1 MASKGLNKVM
11 LIGNL
16 GFDPEL
22 KYTQGNQAVL
32 RLRLATNE
40 SYKTQSGEWQERT
53 EWHTVI
59 VWGKRGEALSKL
71 LRKGSQIYI
80 EGGLRTRQWEDKEGH
95 KRSTTEI
102 NANEVILLDRREGGG
117 GGGGARRGGG
127 TEEGPFGD
135 GDLGTPDLGG
145 GGGGEEDDIPF

>member
-59 VWGKRGEALSKL
+59 VWGKRGEALQKL

-127 TEEGPFGD
+127 GDEGPFGD
-135 GDLGTPDLGG
+135 GELGTPDLG

>member
-1 MASKGLNKVM
+1 MASKGLNKVL

-22 KYTQGNQAVL
+22 KYTQSNQAVL

-40 SYKTQSGEWQERT
+40 SYKTQTGEWQERT

-59 VWGKRGEALSKL
+59 VWGKRGEALQKL

-80 EGGLRTRQWEDKEGH
+80 EGGLRTRQWEDKDGN

-117 GGGGARRGGG
+117 GGARRGGG
-127 TEEGPFGD
+127 EEGPFGD
-135 GDLGTPDLGG
+135 GDLGTPDIGGGGG

>member
-40 SYKTQSGEWQERT
+40 SYKSASGEWQERT

-59 VWGKRGEALSKL
+59 VWGKRGEALQKI
-71 LRKGSQIYI
+71 LRKGIQVYI
-80 EGGLRTRQWEDKEGH
+80 EGGLRTRQWEDKDGN

-102 NANEVILLDRREGGG
+102 VANEVILLGSREGGG
-117 GGGGARRGGG
+117 GGGPRRGGG
-127 TEEGPFGD
+127 GHEDGPFGD
-135 GDLGTPDLGG
+135 GDVGAPDLGG
-145 GGGGEEDDIPF
+145 AEEDDIPF

>member
-59 VWGKRGEALSKL
+59 VWGKRGEALQKL

-117 GGGGARRGGG
+117 GGGGGARRGGG
-127 TEEGPFGD
+127 GDEGPFGD
-135 GDLGTPDLGG
+135 GELGTPDLG